1 VKGRKRHL
9 LVDTLGLIWVVLV
22 HPADVQDH
30 TGAYQVLRQVKRRW
44 LPRVER
50 IWADGIYKG
59 KFVEWVKTQYRWS
72 VEIVKKR
79 EEATGFEVLPHR
91 WIVERTFAWFGDYRR
106 LSKDYEFHPSTSENM
121 IYLAMSH
128 LMLKRL
134 ART

>member
-1 VKGRKRHL
+1 MV
-9 LVDTLGLIWVVLV
+9 V
-22 HPADVQDH
+22 HPADIQDRD
-30 TGAYQVLRQVKRRW
+30 GARQVLRKVTRKM
-44 LPRVER
+44 LHRVRR

-59 KFVEWVKTQYRWS
+59 PFVEWVRKTYRWM
-72 VEIVKKR
+72 VDIVKKR

-91 WIVERTFAWFGDYRR
+91 WIVERTFAWFGHYRR